1 LIKRKPA
8 PPRGTDWLEQ
18 WDRLFALQGTQGFG
32 LKRGEKRERWSRL
45 MGILESVRLDGGER

>member
-1 LIKRKPA
+1 
-8 PPRGTDWLEQ
+8 
-18 WDRLFALQGTQGFG
+18 